1 MAWAMR
7 AQPKFSIY
15 IYIYIY
21 KEYLDDVNVF
31 FFLNTRLGSFG
42 QISN

>member
-1 MAWAMR
+1 MR
-7 AQPKFSIY
+7 AQPKFSL
-15 IYIYIY
+15 YIYIY

-31 FFLNTRLGSFG
+31 FLNTRLGSFG

>member
-7 AQPKFSIY
+7 AQPKFSL
-15 IYIYIY
+15 YIY
-21 KEYLDDVNVF
+21 KEYLDDVNV

>member
-1 MAWAMR
+1 MR
-7 AQPKFSIY
+7 AQPKFS